1 MRALLGALIAIS
13 LFLSAAPALA
23 ASRDDLKFDVWDK
36 LMTVAN
42 PSYDVSVGTGE
53 NTIAQKIGNA
63 INLGLALLGT
73 VAVILLIYAGYL
85 WMMSGGND
93 DQITKAKT
101 IVKQVVVGLIV
112 LSLAYAIVSF
122 TISWISPSSPPT
134 QVTPL
139 SAPSPQLRPGTI
151 PE

>member
-13 LFLSAAPALA
+13 LFLSAAPASA
-23 ASRDDLKFDVWDK
+23 VTRDDVKGDVWDK

-63 INLGLALLGT
+63 INLGLGLLGT

-112 LSLAYAIVSF
+112 LSLAYAIVTFAVSF
-122 TISWISPSSPPT
+122 VSQAT
-134 QVTPL
+134 VKK
-139 SAPSPQLRPGTI
+139 
-151 PE
+151 